1 MWPNFK
7 RKSILSPVF
16 LYFVL
21 NFFPDTI
28 YTYIILYQYNYI
40 SFYTQKHHCYLQLP
54 SALILHKQAVPQDFS
69 SGIIRIDGQLE
80 FRQKSTFYCPFFM
93 RHIKSHFHHQLI
105 PENSSTIDDYNLL
118 GVQKILANNPGY
130 LQFGKTVQQ
139 SSHGHIDNGILVT
152 VRVDV
157 NEIGAR
163 YHTTFWQ
170 KALQI
175 WIQYLSVLCAFVVA
189 VGQIKEYM
197 FGRQIIRA
205 WEVVPWKKLY

>member
-1 MWPNFK
+1 
-7 RKSILSPVF
+7 
-16 LYFVL
+16 
-21 NFFPDTI
+21 
-28 YTYIILYQYNYI
+28 
-40 SFYTQKHHCYLQLP
+40 
-54 SALILHKQAVPQDFS
+54 
-69 SGIIRIDGQLE
+69 
-80 FRQKSTFYCPFFM
+80 M

-105 PENSSTIDDYNLL
+105 PENSTTIDDYNLL
-118 GVQKILANNPGY
+118 SVRRKLTNNPGY
-130 LQFGKTVQQ
+130 LQFGQTVHQH
-139 SSHGHIDNGILVT
+139 SSYGQIDGGIRVH

-175 WIQYLSVLCAFVVA
+175 WMQYLSVLCAFIVA